1 MDVRLKDIADAIA
14 GAKITG
20 HDDVAVSGIAYDS
33 RQVKPGYLFAAIP
46 GYQRDG
52 RKFIPAALKNGA
64 VAVISD
70 RDEQFGVPVIVTSS
84 PRQALVD
91 AAARFYDYPGH
102 KLIICGVTGTNA
114 KTTSVHLITQM
125 LKAAGADC
133 GMVSSLVYDS
143 GLMKYKAE
151 RTTPESLD
159 MQRLLYEM
167 FEATCSHGVVEVSS
181 HALALHRVDHIDF
194 KVGLFTTFSR
204 DHLDFHHTMDEYLAV
219 KKTFLDR
226 LAGDNKRAILNFDTP
241 EFAAFAADAKCPV
254 IGYSVQGLDTDV
266 VAKEAVMQADLTE
279 FTLRVRGDSYPVRL
293 HLPGRYNLSNAVG
306 AAAAGLAL
314 GIGIEN
320 IVSALEA
327 ATPMPGRF
335 QPVVMGQPFAVILD
349 YAHTPDAIIRLCQS
363 AREITRG
370 RLMILFGCGGD
381 RDRGKRPLMG
391 QAAAENSD
399 FAIVTSDNPRTEDPQ
414 QIINDILPGMPGDHK
429 KIIPDR
435 KEAIRELVRMARP
448 DDTLLVAGKGAE
460 DYQEIGTTREPF
472 NDLDEV
478 RAELA
483 ALGHEGKTVS

>member
-1 MDVRLKDIADAIA
+1 MDVRLKDIADAIE
-14 GAKITG
+14 GAKIHG
-20 HDDVAVSGIAYDS
+20 RDDVVVSGIAYDS
-33 RQVKPGYLFAAIP
+33 RQVKPGYLFAAVP
-46 GYQRDG
+46 GYRRDG
-52 RKFIPAALKNGA
+52 REFISVALKNGA
-64 VAVISD
+64 VAIISD
-70 RDEQFGVPVIVTSS
+70 RDEKLDVPVIVTSS
-84 PRQALVD
+84 PRRALAD
-91 AAARFYDYPGH
+91 AAARFYDYPGR
-102 KLIICGVTGTNA
+102 KLTICGVTGTNA
-114 KTTSVHLITQM
+114 KTTSVHLISQM
-125 LKAAGADC
+125 LKASGVEC

-151 RTTPESLD
+151 RTTPESSD

-167 FEATCSHGVVEVSS
+167 YEATCSHGVVEVSS
-181 HALALHRVDHIDF
+181 HALSLNRVDHIDF

-226 LAGDNKRAILNFDTP
+226 LAGDDKCAVLNLDTP
-241 EFAAFAADAKCPV
+241 EFAAFADDAKCPV
-254 IGYSVQGLDTDV
+254 LGYSIAGLDADV
-266 VAKEAVMQADLTE
+266 VAVDAVMRADVTE
-279 FTLRVRGDSYPVRL
+279 FNLRVRGKSYPVRL

-306 AAAAGLAL
+306 SATAGLAL
-314 GIGIEN
+314 GIGVDK

-327 ATPMPGRF
+327 ATSVPGRF

-370 RLMILFGCGGD
+370 RLLILFGCGGD
-381 RDRGKRPLMG
+381 RDRGKRPMMG
-391 QAAAENSD
+391 QAATENSD
-399 FAIVTSDNPRTEDPQ
+399 FVIVTSDNPRTEDPQ
-414 QIINDILPGMPGDHK
+414 RIIDDILPGMPGEHK
-429 KIIPDR
+429 KIILDR

-478 RAELA
+478 RAELT
-483 ALGHEGKTVS
+483 ALGHKRKAVS